1 MDPFASYIYHICC
14 LQQDGHELAV
24 PWAKPTG
31 KLHSCNCSDLCSCS
45 TTHRCPVSDS
55 GQVQRGVPKCNSTG
69 MKKLLPYMMGT
80 GYTLYKYHE
89 IYIYIALHKHEVM
102 FNAINRAKL
111 GWPVMLMQHWYHKS
125 GHTYMCEFCP
135 LYIQHVY
142 IMIGTHEHPV
152 FKDIYTEFPLL
163 IIVYYTKCH
172 VDKASM
178 LLTKASCIVYRTH
191 DCISSVGVGL
201 WHGHGVS
208 TVGQEIPMQW
218 LKETLYYWKISRE
231 KTFVDW

>member
-1 MDPFASYIYHICC
+1 MSLLFYGPDQWENYIHVTAVTFVLVPLYVDVLSVTLDKYKEVFLNATQQVWKSYCHTWSV
-14 LQQDGHELAV
+14 LGV
-24 PWAKPTG
+24 
-31 KLHSCNCSDLCSCS
+31 LC
-45 TTHRCPVSDS
+45 TNP
-55 GQVQRGVPKCNSTG
+55 
-69 MKKLLPYMMGT
+69 MK
-80 GYTLYKYHE
+80 
-89 IYIYIALHKHEVM
+89 YIYIALHKHEVM

-125 GHTYMCEFCP
+125 GHTYMCEFCL

-172 VDKASM
+172 VDKVSMHLTEASF
-178 LLTKASCIVYRTH
+178 IVYRTH
-191 DCISSVGVGL
+191 DCISSVGIGL

-208 TVGQEIPMQW
+208 TVGQEIPIQW
-218 LKETLYYWKISRE
+218 LKETLYYLKISRE
-231 KTFVDW
+231 KTFVDR